1 MSARLLDSNVLIAL
15 FDASHVH
22 HVRVRAW
29 FIALR
34 EGFATCPVVEGAL
47 TRWLLRMEGRNGTV
61 AAVRELRKL
70 AADPRHA
77 FWPDDL
83 AYADVEWK
91 GVLGHG
97 QATDAYLA
105 ALARKHRGRLATL
118 DRGLA
123 ALHHDVAELIPA

>member
-1 MSARLLDSNVLIAL
+1 MSVWLLDPNVLIAL
-15 FDASHVH
+15 FDIGHIH
-22 HVRVRAW
+22 HERVRSW

-34 EGFATCPVVEGAL
+34 EGFATCPIVEGAL
-47 TRWLLRMEGRNGTV
+47 TRWILRTEGRTGAV
-61 AAVRELRKL
+61 SAARELRKI

-77 FWPDDL
+77 FWPDDV
-83 AYADVEWK
+83 AYADVDWK

-97 QATDAYLA
+97 QVTDAYLA
-105 ALARKHRGRLATL
+105 ALARKHGGRLATL